1 MQKRIDNKEVA
12 FLKNLI
18 KSRRGIAIE
27 LAIGVMMLMTA
38 FSIILLTTG
47 TMQAQQRKDD
57 YNDLVQK
64 IEINEIGEYVCENIE
79 TLKSATSLKVDKTV
93 ALEGEYQGRDLSNYN
108 VTIDDNY
115 CIIFTDDS
123 VIVRTIMVEKI
134 DGKYTI
140 ISWN

>member
-47 TMQAQQRKDD
+47 TLQAQQRKDD
-57 YNDLVQK
+57 YNNLVQK
-64 IEINEIGEYVCENIE
+64 IEINEIGEYVCENVALIE
-79 TLKSATSLKVDKTV
+79 WDAEGFKLNHFDSKYPNYSLGIDGTEYTIYDNDGEVVLTIGIEKVD
-93 ALEGEYQGRDLSNYN
+93 GE
-108 VTIDDNY
+108 
-115 CIIFTDDS
+115 
-123 VIVRTIMVEKI
+123 
-134 DGKYTI
+134 YTI
-140 ISWN
+140 ISWK

>member
-47 TMQAQQRKDD
+47 TLQAQQRKDD
-57 YNDLVQK
+57 YNNLVQK
-64 IEINEIGEYVCENIE
+64 IEINEIGEYVCENID
-79 TLKSATSLKVDKTV
+79 TLKDKADENGV
-93 ALEGEYQGRDLSNYN
+93 VHLEGDYSSYYVEITDDE
-108 VTIDDNY
+108 TIDTSN
-115 CIIFTDDS
+115 IITFTICKESDPLLIIAFNTERD
-123 VIVRTIMVEKI
+123 
-134 DGKYTI
+134 TI
-140 ISWN
+140 ISWK